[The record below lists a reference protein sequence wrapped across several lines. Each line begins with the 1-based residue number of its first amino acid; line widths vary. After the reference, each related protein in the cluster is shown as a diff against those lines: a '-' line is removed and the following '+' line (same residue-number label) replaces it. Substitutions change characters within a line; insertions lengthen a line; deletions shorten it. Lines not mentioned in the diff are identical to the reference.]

1 MRKLTQI
8 LIALVLVGLPA
19 VARAQA
25 KAPAEQLVTRYGM
38 AAYAGGGV
46 GGFTDDTLR
55 DLTGTAGIWEARVAF
70 GTRLPFSLE
79 LGYLGGLQE
88 ITAQGLGEDAALLTT
103 TVEGAVRANAMAG
116 PFTGYIFGG
125 LGWSR
130 FTLTEAENTGA
141 IVDIEDDDVLTVPM
155 GVGMSYQV
163 GRVIADLRGTYRAT
177 AGEDLVPDGDDEP
190 RDLSSWNAALHVGF
204 EF

>member
-1 MRKLTQI
+1 
-8 LIALVLVGLPA
+8 
-19 VARAQA
+19 
-25 KAPAEQLVTRYGM
+25 
-38 AAYAGGGV
+38 
-46 GGFTDDTLR
+46 
-55 DLTGTAGIWEARVAF
+55 
-70 GTRLPFSLE
+70 
-79 LGYLGGLQE
+79 
-88 ITAQGLGEDAALLTT
+88 
-103 TVEGAVRANAMAG
+103 MAG